1 MRYTI
6 LPCGNLLFEN
16 MLIVAGWLSGFG
28 DEVHESEYVSSG
40 LKRLGPIDLL
50 MLEALFQLFKSSDF
64 TRRIRCG
71 RSDRA
76 WQSTVLRGIQ
86 MCLGIL
92 PARPLPGCICDL
104 WASLMIQSH
113 SVFPEALT
121 AFKYYFLF
129 QKTSCLPC
137 SFFFFLNLTY
147 PF

>member
-6 LPCGNLLFEN
+6 LPFGNLLFEN
-16 MLIVAGWLSGFG
+16 MLIFADWFSRFG
-28 DEVHESEYVSSG
+28 GEVIGSEDVSSSLKG
-40 LKRLGPIDLL
+40 LGSIDLL

-76 WQSTVLRGIQ
+76 WQSIVLRGIQ

-92 PARPLPGCICDL
+92 PGRPLPGCICDL
-104 WASLMIQSH
+104 WVSLMNQSY

-121 AFKYYFLF
+121 APVVFKYYFLF
-129 QKTSCLPC
+129 QKTS
-137 SFFFFLNLTY
+137 
-147 PF
+147 